1 MAETQL
7 KHWDRSFEWLFY
19 ILCAIVG
26 LVLLTLLPAIIWI
39 LAYVLVAAVYLIP
52 VVLVVLIAYWLW
64 RLCFRRG

>member
-19 ILCAIVG
+19 ILCALVG

-64 RLCFRRG
+64 